1 VIWGW
6 TDKTWEA
13 LPLKGKTISAIF
25 VAGLAVTGCSTA
37 NQPDALDAKATP
49 KAKTKTVAVAP
60 SKVTYNYTAKD
71 RECLKRA
78 MYFESEHSDRD
89 GYMAVGTVVM
99 NRLTSQAYSDSIC
112 GVVGQKKQFAPGVLT
127 RTVEPVAEPQLDA
140 AADDILRGAR
150 HPGVREAMFF
160 HTEGLKFPY
169 GNMHYVTAAGG
180 NVFYEKRG
188 RDGELQTAAPMP
200 SYEVAMNYVAN
211 DQRSGAVQFA
221 GVEQYTAAPQPAPA
235 APAVGAPPP
244 STQVAYTQVA
254 SADPDSPAPF
264 EILLPETGPV
274 PAPMPGEAAPA
285 VAFAP
290 ASTAS
295 LPQAPQMQMQFQS
308 QPAPQLQPA
317 ADVLTP
323 PARVVLPTPRP
334 AYNSAELNLGPLR
347 AGG

>member
-1 VIWGW
+1 M
-6 TDKTWEA
+6 
-13 LPLKGKTISAIF
+13 PLRGKTISAILF
-25 VAGLAVTGCSTA
+25 AGLAVTGCSTA
-37 NQPDALDAKATP
+37 NEPDALDAKAAP
-49 KAKTKTVAVAP
+49 KAKTVAVA
-60 SKVTYNYTAKD
+60 SNKVTYNYTAKD

-78 MYFESEHSDRD
+78 MYFESEHSDRS

-127 RTVEPVAEPQLDA
+127 RKVEPVAEPQLDA

-150 HPGVREAMFF
+150 HPGVKEAMFF

-188 RDGELQTAAPMP
+188 RDGELQTPAPMP
-200 SYEVAMNYVAN
+200 SYEVAMNYVSG

-221 GVEQYTAAPQPAPA
+221 GVEQYSAAPQPAAA

-244 STQVAYTQVA
+244 PSSQVAYTQVA
-254 SADPDSPAPF
+254 AADPDGPAPF

-274 PAPMPGEAAPA
+274 PAAMPGEAAPA
-285 VAFAP
+285 PALALQP
-290 ASTAS
+290 ASTGS
-295 LPQAPQMQMQFQS
+295 LPQASQMQMQFQA
-308 QPAPQLQPA
+308 QPAPQTLQAPQLQPA

-323 PARVVLPTPRP
+323 PTRVVLPTPRP
-334 AYNSAELNLGPLR
+334 AYNSASLNLGPLR

>member
-1 VIWGW
+1 M
-6 TDKTWEA
+6 
-13 LPLKGKTISAIF
+13 PLRGKTISAILF
-25 VAGLAVTGCSTA
+25 AGLAVTGCSTA
-37 NQPDALDAKATP
+37 NEPDALDAKATP
-49 KAKTKTVAVAP
+49 AAKKTVAAAP
-60 SKVTYNYTAKD
+60 GKVTYNYTAKD

-150 HPGVREAMFF
+150 HPGVKEAMFF
-160 HTEGLKFPY
+160 HTEGLRFPY

-188 RDGELQTAAPMP
+188 KDGELQTPAPMP
-200 SYEVAMNYVAN
+200 SYEVAMNYVSN

-221 GVEQYTAAPQPAPA
+221 GVEQYSAAPQPAPA
-235 APAVGAPPP
+235 TPAVGAPPPP

-254 SADPDSPAPF
+254 AADPDGPAPF

-274 PAPMPGEAAPA
+274 PAAMPGEAAPA
-285 VAFAP
+285 LALQP
-290 ASTAS
+290 ASTGS
-295 LPQAPQMQMQFQS
+295 LPQASQMQMQFQA
-308 QPAPQLQPA
+308 QPAPQTLQAPQLQPA

-323 PARVVLPTPRP
+323 PTRVVLPTPRP
-334 AYNSAELNLGPLR
+334 AYNSASLNLGPLR